1 MAKAKVVSVKHMA
14 KGNNKVDIEY
24 LDPIALKLAYQRI
37 AKEDEV
43 LSKVLE
49 RYYPNLDKAV
59 RRAVLSLQDTVLRG
73 IGSGGG
79 GEDEEETS
87 EAFLDTGN
95 VRLKACTP
103 VILPDIYT
111 AAENETPTSIK
122 NTFGCDVNELLTVNR
137 YQTGYE
143 KLASSSKLKEG
154 TQIVIPPCW
163 RPGAVEVQWVPKHRL
178 QRPVG
183 AVAEPEEHI
192 LAVGDRVYKKT
203 NRIDDGGQFDNTAV
217 EWRRAVLTRVAN
229 AENER
234 VRPPTRR
241 VLKATSI
248 GSRSST
254 GMPSASVSWRRRAR
268 SGSARCRT
276 FRLGRSS
283 RAS

>member
-14 KGNNKVDIEY
+14 KGNNKVEIEY
-24 LDPIALKLAYQRI
+24 LDPIAPKLAYQRI

-111 AAENETPTSIK
+111 AAEDETPTSIK

-163 RPGAVEVQWVPKHRL
+163 RPGAAEVQVPKHRL
-178 QRPVG
+178 QRPV
-183 AVAEPEEHI
+183 VR
-192 LAVGDRVYKKT
+192 LRS
-203 NRIDDGGQFDNTAV
+203 
-217 EWRRAVLTRVAN
+217 RRST
-229 AENER
+229 
-234 VRPPTRR
+234 
-241 VLKATSI
+241 
-248 GSRSST
+248 RSSAT
-254 GMPSASVSWRRRAR
+254 GFIRRLTASTMAASLTTRLS
-268 SGSARCRT
+268 SGGVRC
-276 FRLGRSS
+276 S
-283 RAS
+283 RAWPMPRMSA